1 MHHFT
6 AATKQQ
12 LTEMLQQMHSSN
24 TVSGINTG
32 NILFQGAKTIERIRG
47 NVQLATWV
55 EQQWTEEMINNHFQ
69 EINVWR
75 LNNLPLTM
83 PKDKIQKLLR
93 DNGATSVDDQ
103 QMEG

>member
-1 MHHFT
+1 
-6 AATKQQ
+6 
-12 LTEMLQQMHSSN
+12 MLKQMHISN
-24 TVSGINTG
+24 TVSGINTS

-55 EQQWTEEMINNHFQ
+55 EQQWTEEMINNHFK

-83 PKDKIQKLLR
+83 PKDEIQQLLR
-93 DNGATSVDDQ
+93 DNGAPSDDDQ

>member
-1 MHHFT
+1 
-6 AATKQQ
+6 
-12 LTEMLQQMHSSN
+12 MHSSN

-32 NILFQGAKTIERIRG
+32 NILFQGAKTIKRIRG

-55 EQQWTEEMINNHFQ
+55 EQKWTEEMM
-69 EINVWR
+69 NVWR
-75 LNNLPLTM
+75 LNNFPLTM
-83 PKDKIQKLLR
+83 PKDEIQQLLR